1 MGPPFL
7 YQAPAIRRI
16 FWNAAGSRRLRQC
29 MTRYRFITPK
39 RRGKWYRTLAE
50 AQARANLIGAGFM
63 DAAGSF
69 VAYRGTVLEMDG
81 EPVR

>member
-1 MGPPFL
+1 
-7 YQAPAIRRI
+7 
-16 FWNAAGSRRLRQC
+16 